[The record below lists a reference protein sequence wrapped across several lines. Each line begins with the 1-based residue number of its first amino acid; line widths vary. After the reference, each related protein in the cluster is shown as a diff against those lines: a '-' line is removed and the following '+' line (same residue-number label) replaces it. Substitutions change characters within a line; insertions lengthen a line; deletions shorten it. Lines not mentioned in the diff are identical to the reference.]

1 MNMKTLSRKSLL
13 SLTLCLLLALVP
25 VSVLQAENRSVSTHA
40 RAAALIDVTSGRL
53 LYSSR
58 GDEPMLIASLT
69 KIMTAIVA
77 IENGDIT
84 SKVKVGKNA
93 YAKEGSSLY
102 LKLGEEMTLKDM
114 LYGLMLRSGNDA
126 ATAIAEHVG
135 GSEQGFVYLM
145 NAKAQEL
152 NLKNTH
158 FANPHGLDAEGH
170 YSSANDLAVLTAY
183 AMHNPVFKEIVAT
196 KEKTADNPYE
206 KWDYKWSNKNKM
218 LRLYEGAD
226 GVKTGYTKKA
236 LRCLVSS
243 ATRNGQQLVAVTLN
257 DGNDWNDHAALL
269 DFGFSH
275 YPLKTLVE
283 RGEAVKGYSLVTGKA
298 FAYPLGEG
306 EEARLVNKLVLSEG
320 QGSAGAGVSSGGS
333 EGASAEAGTG
343 DSARVG
349 MDSSGAGRAE
359 ARAAAGDLSF
369 GLRGVI
375 ILQLGGQEIG
385 RVPVYTPGQ
394 LPPETSLYERNYR
407 SASAAAYPAGNW
419 LQAFGSAL
427 RALFKGVTDQG

>member
-1 MNMKTLSRKSLL
+1 MKTLTRKSLL
-13 SLTLCLLLALVP
+13 FLMLCLLLLAVAP
-25 VSVLQAENRSVSTHA
+25 VSSIRAENSSISTHA
-40 RAAALIDVTSGRL
+40 RAAALIDVESGRII
-53 LYSSR
+53 YSSR

-69 KIMTAIVA
+69 KIMTALVA
-77 IENGDIT
+77 IENGDLS

-93 YAKEGSSLY
+93 FAKEGSSLY
-102 LKLGEEMTLKDM
+102 LKQGEEMTLEDM

-145 NAKAQEL
+145 NAKAEEL
-152 NLKNTH
+152 NLTHTH

-183 AMHNPVFKEIVAT
+183 ALHNPVFKEIVAT

-269 DFGFSH
+269 DFGFNH

-283 RGEAVKGYSLVTGKA
+283 RGEGVDGYNLVTGKD
-298 FAYPLGEG
+298 FAYPLGQG
-306 EEARLVNKLVLSEG
+306 EEARLVTKLVLSGEKNP
-320 QGSAGAGVSSGGS
+320 AGK
-333 EGASAEAGTG
+333 
-343 DSARVG
+343 
-349 MDSSGAGRAE
+349 E
-359 ARAAAGDLSF
+359 ARTGTSSF
-369 GLRGVI
+369 GLKGVI
-375 ILQLGGQEIG
+375 ILQLGGKEIG

-394 LPPETSLYERNYR
+394 LPPEHSAYEKKY
-407 SASAAAYPAGNW
+407 SPAGASDYPADTW

-427 RALFKGVTDQG
+427 RALFHSGGDRG

>member
-1 MNMKTLSRKSLL
+1 MKTITRKALFSLL
-13 SLTLCLLLALVP
+13 LCMMLMLALVP
-25 VSVLQAENRSVSTHA
+25 LTVIKAENLSISTHA
-40 RAAALIDVTSGRL
+40 RAAALIDVESGRL

-77 IENGDIT
+77 IENGDLA

-93 YAKEGSSLY
+93 FAKEGSSLY
-102 LKLGEEMTLKDM
+102 LKQGEEMTLEDM

-145 NAKAQEL
+145 NAKAEEL
-152 NLKNTH
+152 NLTNTH

-170 YSSANDLAVLTAY
+170 YSSANDLAKLTVY
-183 AMHNPVFKEIVAT
+183 ALHNPVFKEIVAT

-257 DGNDWNDHAALL
+257 DGNDWNDHASLL
-269 DFGFSH
+269 DFGFNH

-283 RGEAVKGYSLVTGKA
+283 RGEGVSGYDLVTGRD
-298 FAYPLGEG
+298 FAYPLGQG
-306 EEARLVNKLVLSEG
+306 EEARLVTKLVLSGEQDAAG
-320 QGSAGAGVSSGGS
+320 QTARGSAS
-333 EGASAEAGTG
+333 
-343 DSARVG
+343 
-349 MDSSGAGRAE
+349 
-359 ARAAAGDLSF
+359 SF
-369 GLRGVI
+369 GLKGTI
-375 ILQLGGQEIG
+375 ILQLGGKEIG
-385 RVPVYTPGQ
+385 RVPVYTPSQ
-394 LPPETSLYERNYR
+394 LPPEPAAKKNSPA
-407 SASAAAYPAGNW
+407 SASAYPADNW

-427 RALFKGVTDQG
+427 RALFQNGE

>member
-1 MNMKTLSRKSLL
+1 MKPLTVITLKPSLVL
-13 SLTLCLLLALVP
+13 IMCLLLAVLVP
-25 VSVLQAENRSVSTHA
+25 VNPVSAENASVSTHA
-40 RAAALIDVTSGRL
+40 RAAALIDVESGRL

-77 IENGDIT
+77 IENGDLA

-93 YAKEGSSLY
+93 FAKEGSSLY
-102 LKLGEEMTLKDM
+102 LKQGEEMLLEDM

-145 NAKAQEL
+145 NAKAEEL
-152 NLKNTH
+152 GLKNTH

-183 AMHNPVFKEIVAT
+183 ALHNPVFKEIVGT
-196 KEKTADNPYE
+196 QEKTADNPYE
-206 KWDYKWSNKNKM
+206 KWDYKWANKNKM

-243 ATRNGQQLVAVTLN
+243 ATRGGQQLVAVTLN

-269 DFGFSH
+269 NFGFNH
-275 YPLKTLVE
+275 YPLKTLIE
-283 RGEAVKGYSLVTGKA
+283 RGEGISGYSFVTSRK
-298 FAYPLGEG
+298 FAYPLGQG
-306 EEARLVNKLVLSEG
+306 EEARITTKLVLIE
-320 QGSAGAGVSSGGS
+320 
-333 EGASAEAGTG
+333 EP
-343 DSARVG
+343 
-349 MDSSGAGRAE
+349 
-359 ARAAAGDLSF
+359 AAAGEKTVRGSSF
-369 GLRGVI
+369 GLKGTVV
-375 ILQLGGQEIG
+375 LQLGGKEIG
-385 RVPVYTPGQ
+385 RVPVYEPDR
-394 LPPETSLYERNYR
+394 LPPEESMYMKRYSPAGT
-407 SASAAAYPAGNW
+407 AAYPADNW
-419 LQAFGSAL
+419 LQALGSAL
-427 RALFKGVTDQG
+427 RALLQMGR

>member
-1 MNMKTLSRKSLL
+1 MKPLTVITVKPSLIL
-13 SLTLCLLLALVP
+13 IMCLLLAVLVP
-25 VSVLQAENRSVSTHA
+25 VNPVSAENASVSTHA
-40 RAAALIDVTSGRL
+40 RAAALIDVESGRL

-77 IENGDIT
+77 IENGDLA

-93 YAKEGSSLY
+93 FAKEGSSLY
-102 LKLGEEMTLKDM
+102 LKQGEEMLLEDM

-145 NAKAQEL
+145 NTKAEEL
-152 NLKNTH
+152 GLKNTH

-183 AMHNPVFKEIVAT
+183 ALHNPVFKEIVGT
-196 KEKTADNPYE
+196 QEKTADNPYE
-206 KWDYKWSNKNKM
+206 KWDYKWANKNKM

-243 ATRNGQQLVAVTLN
+243 ATRGGQQLVAVTLN

-269 DFGFSH
+269 NFGFNH
-275 YPLKTLVE
+275 YPLKTLIE
-283 RGEAVKGYSLVTGKA
+283 RGEGISGYSFVTSRK
-298 FAYPLGEG
+298 FAYPLGQG
-306 EEARLVNKLVLSEG
+306 EEARITTRLVLNEEPAARKKTVR
-320 QGSAGAGVSSGGS
+320 GS
-333 EGASAEAGTG
+333 
-343 DSARVG
+343 
-349 MDSSGAGRAE
+349 
-359 ARAAAGDLSF
+359 SF
-369 GLRGVI
+369 GLKGTVV
-375 ILQLGGQEIG
+375 LQLGGKEIG
-385 RVPVYTPGQ
+385 RVPVYEPDR
-394 LPPETSLYERNYR
+394 LPPEESMYMKRYSPAGT
-407 SASAAAYPAGNW
+407 AAYPADNW
-419 LQAFGSAL
+419 LQALGSAL
-427 RALFKGVTDQG
+427 RALLQMGRL